1 MKKPSILESSNYV
14 HDLEKYCHSIEQDK
28 IDLETEIKELLD
40 DLSKLYKK
48 YINTVTEHKCVYYNG
63 RCIICMDTEK

>member
-28 IDLETEIKELLD
+28 IDLETEVNYPA
-40 DLSKLYKK
+40 LSDRASNFIGNSK
-48 YINTVTEHKCVYYNG
+48 IQ
-63 RCIICMDTEK
+63 